1 MKKLSLLAL
10 IVLAVAGCASK
21 YSILTKYHMRCDEMN
36 PTADAFVGYVD
47 CMNSLVNA
55 DDKVSQGNGTIKI
68 MATAN
73 QYKVQV
79 LEKKM
84 TSKAAKQAFQNK
96 YQKFTFASNVQP
108 TPDDVV
114 PAPAPVK

>member
-21 YSILTKYHMRCDEMN
+21 YSILTKYHMRCDTVN
-36 PTADAFVGYVD
+36 PSADAFVGYVD
-47 CMNSLVNA
+47 CMNSLVDA
-55 DDKVSQGNGTIKI
+55 DDKVSQGSGTINI

-73 QYKVQV
+73 KYKVQV

-84 TSKAAKQAFQNK
+84 TSKEAKQAFQNQYK
-96 YQKFTFASNVQP
+96 RFNFASNVDP
-108 TPDDVV
+108 APDAVV
-114 PAPAPVK
+114 PASTPVK